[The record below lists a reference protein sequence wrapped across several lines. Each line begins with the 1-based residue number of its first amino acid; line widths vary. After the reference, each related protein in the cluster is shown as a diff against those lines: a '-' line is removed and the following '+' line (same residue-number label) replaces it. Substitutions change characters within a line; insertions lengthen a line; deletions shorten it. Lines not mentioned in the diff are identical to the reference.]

1 MDLTDGILLALE
13 SMATWGFVL
22 GLSIGI
28 LNGMIF
34 GLLPGLSGSVGI
46 ALMIPFTFGMEP
58 TTAMGLFVGALSSQ
72 TFAGSISAI
81 LLNTPGTSPNAA
93 TTFDGYP
100 LARQGRG
107 GFAIGISAMSSFLGS
122 VIGVAILIAL
132 FPLMRGVILAF
143 SFPEFTMLGVLGLAA
158 IAVASRGST
167 LKGILAGLLGLT
179 LSFVGFAP
187 IGGNIRFVFDQISL
201 YDGIG
206 VVAVLIGLFALTEAV
221 RLLSSGERV
230 AQTDAQFKFGHS
242 QLWEGARYALSKPW
256 LLIRSAL
263 IGTGI
268 GIVPAVGGTLAS
280 FLAYFQAA
288 KTSKNPIFGRGDPR
302 GVLAPE
308 AANDAKDA
316 GAALPTL
323 AFGIPGSADW
333 AIILGAMI
341 IFGIQPGPNLIR
353 DNPDI
358 VWVAIFVIVIASFAS
373 SVLGMAF
380 GPQLVRLTR
389 IRPGILAPVV
399 AILAVTGAFALKGNI
414 VDVFIVVVA
423 GLVGYAMRVLGVPA
437 VPLILGLILGVTIER
452 AFLQT
457 LSTFDSIAIFV
468 TRPISLVLVL
478 LVVAIIVYE
487 VVAGVREAKRHPDR
501 LAAGIARG
509 AKPGSVV
516 FAAAL
521 ALVAIVTLVLSTDFS
536 PEAALMPT
544 IVGWLL
550 LICSVAYILIALV
563 PPLQRVLGAAIADT
577 GNMENQDLK
586 ESDDEDEHVDIE
598 SDGSVSSGGA
608 ASASSR
614 SSSVVAQPEGSETD
628 PLASA
633 SVVNSTPESREET
646 AHTRTEVAQDG
657 ALDVRRRTIRSLL
670 VIAGIAPSVLLF
682 GIAVTVPATL
692 LLFSRLVSR
701 ESWRTTA
708 IVTVSASVALYLIFV
723 VVLGLRLDGGLLL
736 SF

>member
-1 MDLTDGILLALE
+1 MLLALE
-13 SMATWGFVL
+13 SMASWGFVL

-34 GLLPGLSGSVGI
+34 GILPGLSGSVGI

-58 TTAMGLFVGALSSQ
+58 TTAMGLFVGALSAQ

-107 GFAIGISAMSSFLGS
+107 GFAIGISAMSSFMGS
-122 VIGVAILIAL
+122 LIGVAILIAL

-167 LKGILAGLLGLT
+167 LKGILSGLLGLCI
-179 LSFVGFAP
+179 SFVGFAP
-187 IGGNIRFVFDQISL
+187 IGGDLRYVFNQLSL
-201 YDGIG
+201 YDGIS
-206 VVAVLIGLFALTEAV
+206 VVTVLIGIFALTEAV
-221 RLLSSGERV
+221 RLLSSGEKV
-230 AQTDAQFKFGHS
+230 AKGGMEFKFGHG
-242 QLWEGARYALSKPW
+242 QMWEGARYALSKPW
-256 LLIRSAL
+256 LLIRSSL
-263 IGTGI
+263 IGTAI

-288 KTSKNPIFGRGDPR
+288 KTSKNPKFGRGDPR

-323 AFGIPGSADW
+323 AFGIPGSSDW

-353 DNPDI
+353 DHPDI
-358 VWVAIFVIVIASFAS
+358 VWVAIFVIVIASFTS
-373 SVLGMAF
+373 SALGMAF
-380 GPQLVRLTR
+380 GPRLVRITR
-389 IRPGILAPVV
+389 IRPGILAPIV
-399 AILAVTGAFALKGNI
+399 AILAVTGAFALNGNI
-414 VDVFIVVVA
+414 VDVFVVVIA
-423 GLVGYAMRVLGVPA
+423 GLVGYAMRVLGIPS
-437 VPLILGLILGVTIER
+437 VPLILGLILGVTVER
-452 AFLQT
+452 SFLQT
-457 LSTFDSIAIFV
+457 LSTFDSITIFV

-487 VVAGVREAKRHPDR
+487 IISSVREGKRHPDR

-516 FAAAL
+516 FAAAM
-521 ALVAIVTLVLSTDFS
+521 AVVGIVSLVLATDFS
-536 PEAALMPT
+536 PEAALMPN
-544 IVGWLL
+544 IVGWM
-550 LICSVAYILIALV
+550 IVVCSVGYVLIALI

-577 GNMENQDLK
+577 GNMENQDLAALGVD
-586 ESDDEDEHVDIE
+586 DDEDDESTARRGVTSAGTAPANSPSESAVSMRPQSESEPAPTLQSSDIAT
-598 SDGSVSSGGA
+598 DTADQTGLPTA
-608 ASASSR
+608 
-614 SSSVVAQPEGSETD
+614 PEDTTD
-628 PLASA
+628 P
-633 SVVNSTPESREET
+633 REI
-646 AHTRTEVAQDG
+646 
-657 ALDVRRRTIRSLL
+657 RRRTIRSLL
-670 VIAGIAPSVLLF
+670 VIVGIAPLVLLF
-682 GIAVTVPATL
+682 GIAVAVPAVL
-692 LLFSRLVSR
+692 ILFTRLVSR

-708 IVTVSASVALYLIFV
+708 MVTVITSISLYLIFV
-723 VVLGLRLDGGLLL
+723 GVLRLQLDAGLLF